1 MSMPW
6 AMQVEYAM
14 ISDGPSHAS
23 ASCNALTVWISLPP
37 MAIWATYTFP

>member
-14 ISDGPSHAS
+14 TRDGPGQAS
-23 ASCNALTVWISLPP
+23 ASSSALIVWASLAPI
-37 MAIWATYTFP
+37 AIWATNTLP